1 MILDEATSSLDAA
14 TELEIQEALDEL
26 AKDRTTLIIAHRL
39 STIRQADE
47 IVVLTDGKIRER
59 GPTRSLWPETA
70 CTPSS
75 MPPRWTRLSR
85 QPGEHVMSA
94 RTAARCAAVFACGL

>member
-1 MILDEATSSLDAA
+1 VFLKNPPVLILDEATSSLDAA

-59 GPTRSLWPETA
+59 GTHKEL
-70 CTPSS
+70 
-75 MPPRWTRLSR
+75 
-85 QPGEHVMSA
+85 VA
-94 RTAARCAAVFACGL
+94 RNGLYAKLYAAQMDQAV